1 MAALMS
7 GPRQWFPR
15 LSGKNVGSV
24 GIHVHGIPV
33 RKRVVVSV
41 GEPVKT
47 STWTV
52 IPLDWR
58 ATFPEQL
65 CPKLAGRIE
74 LSPIDKDVS
83 RLTVSGR
90 YQPPLGKVG
99 RRLDET
105 LMKGVAETT
114 VRELAQSIAQRIAIS
129 VTAQRTNEALKLARY

>member
-1 MAALMS
+1 MS
-7 GPRQWFPR
+7 GPRQWFPK

-24 GIHVHGIPV
+24 GIHVHGLPV

-52 IPLDWR
+52 IPLEWS

-65 CPKLAGRIE
+65 FPKLAGRIE
-74 LSPIDKDVS
+74 LSPIDKDVT
-83 RLTVSGR
+83 RLSVSGR
-90 YQPPLGKVG
+90 YQPPFGKIG

-114 VRELAQSIAQRIAIS
+114 VRELAESIARRIEVS
-129 VTAQRTNEALKLARY
+129 VATEPN